1 VVDKDDAAARINE
14 SEAVQE
20 RAFTLGCPPA
30 GTTTG
35 DVLARRGSKDAVYR
49 AVQLLYQAYILAVLE
64 VYLKDS
70 VASGSVRIAPSAC
83 VIAERQDEPVIQQ
96 SRNAQCR

>member
-1 VVDKDDAAARINE
+1 VDKDDPAARINE
-14 SEAVQE
+14 REAIQE
-20 RAFTLGCPPA
+20 RTFTLGCPPA
-30 GTTTG
+30 GTTTSE
-35 DVLARRGSKDAVYR
+35 VCARWGSEDTVYWPI
-49 AVQLLYQAYILAVLE
+49 QLLYQAYILAVLE

-70 VASGSVRIAPSAC
+70 VASGAVRIAPSAC